1 VTDTQLTTLS
11 TLVWLIGTIVLFI
24 LLAHWSAGGS
34 WGISSAIAR
43 GLTGWADRGSGP
55 APGGRFGDDL
65 RPIQPPRLDRLWGQ
79 DPTHASS
86 APTEPLAD
94 RSLAPPPAAGPGVAE
109 IEELGSR
116 RLS

>member
-11 TLVWLIGTIVLFI
+11 TLVWLIGTIVLFV

-43 GLTGWADRGSGP
+43 GLTGWADRGSVPG
-55 APGGRFGDDL
+55 PGGRFGDDL

-79 DPTHASS
+79 DMSGPPDNPATLTGTASDAVS
-86 APTEPLAD
+86 
-94 RSLAPPPAAGPGVAE
+94 VAE
-109 IEELGSR
+109 LEDLGSR

>member
-1 VTDTQLTTLS
+1 VTDAQLTTLS
-11 TLVWLIGTIVLFI
+11 TLVWLIGTIVLFV

-43 GLTGWADRGSGP
+43 GLTGWVDRGS
-55 APGGRFGDDL
+55 APGPGARFGDDL

-79 DPTHASS
+79 DTSRPSDNPATLAGTASDVVS
-86 APTEPLAD
+86 
-94 RSLAPPPAAGPGVAE
+94 VAE
-109 IEELGSR
+109 LEDLGSR